1 MGLKT
6 TVLKQVSGQPGLH
19 RENLSKIRPVSSFGF
34 GMYKCVLEVALVG
47 VLRGLGIAYFP

>member
-1 MGLKT
+1 MKT

-19 RENLSKIRPVSSFGF
+19 RENLSKIRPVSSFSF

-47 VLRGLGIAYFP
+47 VLRRLGIAYFP